1 MPRALEAAI
10 LSRMR
15 SPVTSRS
22 NCAKESSTF
31 SVSRRSWSARLA
43 DAGVAS
49 GPRQR
54 GAQRDTIFAQLE
66 MRRLDKPAFAA
77 VPRDIARRARWVKPE
92 LVAEVTYSEVTPD
105 GSLRHPSFKG
115 MRENK
120 RADQVVM
127 ELPRAG
133 PAILDPSV
141 GKEIAGAVGVKLTH
155 PDKP

>member
-1 MPRALEAAI
+1 
-10 LSRMR
+10 
-15 SPVTSRS
+15 
-22 NCAKESSTF
+22 
-31 SVSRRSWSARLA
+31 
-43 DAGVAS
+43 
-49 GPRQR
+49 
-54 GAQRDTIFAQLE
+54 

-92 LVAEVTYSEVTPD
+92 LVAEVTYAEVTPD